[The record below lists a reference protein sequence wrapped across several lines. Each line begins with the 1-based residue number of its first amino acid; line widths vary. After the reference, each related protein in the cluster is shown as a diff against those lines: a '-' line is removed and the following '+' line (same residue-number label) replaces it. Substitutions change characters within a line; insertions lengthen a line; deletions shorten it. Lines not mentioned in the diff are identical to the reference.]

1 MLNVLS
7 LLPDFCGKWRREGI
21 QRIRFM
27 TSHPKDLSEELIQV
41 MKESKKICRHL
52 HLPLQSGSTRILER
66 MNRRY
71 TREQYLDLALR
82 IRREI
87 PDMAITTDIIVGFPG
102 ETPEDVDETIDVVRR
117 VKFDNAFTF
126 LYSKRTGT
134 PAAAMED
141 QVPEEEAKKGFDRL
155 LKVVQETA
163 RSQAARF
170 QGQCMEA
177 LVEGVDEK
185 DPSMVTGRLSNN
197 TIVHLPGDSSLVG
210 RLVNVSLDQCRGFY
224 YMGHCI
230 E

>member
-1 MLNVLS
+1 M
-7 LLPDFCGKWRREGI
+7 
-21 QRIRFM
+21 
-27 TSHPKDLSEELIQV
+27 
-41 MKESKKICRHL
+41 
-52 HLPLQSGSTRILER
+52 
-66 MNRRY
+66 
-71 TREQYLDLALR
+71 
-82 IRREI
+82 
-87 PDMAITTDIIVGFPG
+87 
-102 ETPEDVDETIDVVRR
+102 
-117 VKFDNAFTF
+117 
-126 LYSKRTGT
+126 
-134 PAAAMED
+134 
-141 QVPEEEAKKGFDRL
+141 
-155 LKVVQETA
+155 KVVQETA

>member
-1 MLNVLS
+1 M
-7 LLPDFCGKWRREGI
+7 
-21 QRIRFM
+21 
-27 TSHPKDLSEELIQV
+27 SHPKDLSEELIQV